1 MQTFIVEAIFP
12 PTQKIFTKIIST
24 SSPKRNRN
32 SQKLKLIFSE
42 ENNGNFLDINT
53 KRDYD
58 RKQNVNH
65 EDQMSQANRF
75 VAEKNLL
82 DTLDRIARSHS
93 AYSALYV
100 SLSKLKPKNR
110 HPSFIKIIAKLFD
123 DLVGAAEG
131 MMYIL
136 NSGDFVILG
145 KNITENIVSNA
156 VDKLRKGLA
165 SDPIL
170 FNANISEFAHL
181 YNFPNDFYTLYEYI
195 QEQLNNAS
203 LPDFSNLKYPIEAS
217 QMEGVLAHLDAINVP
232 ELIKHQSI
240 IRLENANQFRVMFQE
255 FFVAVKDL
263 SAQYDKNMDITANK
277 WLFLYLTQALDKKT
291 IASFQ
296 AADIKNW
303 PQCISLNMHLSSIF
317 TPEFDTFL
325 TDGPVNH
332 PQIIAEVQMM
342 DIFNKLESY
351 FEAKEKLHKQG
362 HQILID
368 GLIPETLSLI
378 DINRL
383 EPDLIK
389 IFWNPMMEFDTNNQ
403 ELHDIINRFGS
414 NRIILAKCTDE
425 KALRWGI
432 SYGIR
437 NFQGPYMDTL
447 ETALIRSH
455 CPDAQHCSATECLKR
470 RRLIT
475 GVNRRQCRYPEILE
489 KILGQT
495 DGQ

>member
-1 MQTFIVEAIFP
+1 
-12 PTQKIFTKIIST
+12 
-24 SSPKRNRN
+24 
-32 SQKLKLIFSE
+32 
-42 ENNGNFLDINT
+42 
-53 KRDYD
+53 
-58 RKQNVNH
+58 
-65 EDQMSQANRF
+65 MSQTNRF

-82 DTLDRIARSHS
+82 ETLDRIARNQS
-93 AYSALYV
+93 AYSVLYV

-136 NSGDFVILG
+136 NNGDFVILG
-145 KNITENIVSNA
+145 KNITESIVSDA

-170 FNANISEFAHL
+170 TNASISEFARL
-181 YNFPNDFYTLYEYI
+181 YNFPHDFAAFYEYI
-195 QEQLNNAS
+195 QEQMENAAR
-203 LPDFSNLKYPIEAS
+203 PDFSNLKYPVEAS
-217 QMEGVLAHLDAINVP
+217 QMDGVLAHLDAINVP
-232 ELIKHQSI
+232 ELVKRQSI
-240 IRLENANQFRVMFQE
+240 VRIEGADKFRVMFQE

-263 SAQYDKNMDITANK
+263 SAQYDKNMDLTANK

-303 PQCISLNMHLSSIF
+303 PRRISLNLHLSSIF
-317 TPEFDTFL
+317 TPEFDML
-325 TDGPVNH
+325 AEEGLPGH

-342 DIFNKLESY
+342 DIFNRLENY
-351 FEAKEKLHKQG
+351 FEAKEKLQAQG
-362 HQILID
+362 NQILID

-378 DINRL
+378 DIGRL

-389 IFWNPMMEFDTNNQ
+389 LFWNPMMEFDTDNR
-403 ELHDIINRFGS
+403 ELRDIIGHFGS
-414 NRIILAKCTDE
+414 ERVILAKCTDD

-437 NFQGPYMDTL
+437 TFQGPYMDTL
-447 ETALIRSH
+447 ETAVIRAR
-455 CPDAQHCSATECLKR
+455 CPNAQNCTAADCLKR

-475 GVNRRQCRYPEILE
+475 GVSRRQCRHTELLE
-489 KILGQT
+489 KMLGQT
-495 DGQ
+495 DGN